1 MSDSSINNID
11 RIVCVSPLSLPPLG
25 GLVSMG
31 RLAEYVEYMARR
43 GRKPLSLENMER
55 ASRKCCEALDAL
67 FPGIRLED
75 VGDEEAAMLQAEL
88 LRNFKEST
96 ARTYIDRFGSYAEWA
111 TGRNPVKHARLM
123 WNGRADVERTWITAE
138 DYRRLYFV
146 AKPRERV
153 MLALGATM
161 GLRREEIMTL
171 TVGQLRDGGIEIHG
185 KGHGPNG
192 KVEWRPMSGSV
203 RKALDEWMPVRSEI
217 VAETGTGCCALILS
231 RKGTPVA
238 PNQMN
243 RVLDTVG
250 RRAGI
255 KVTPHS
261 LRRLFAMTMDDAGTD
276 LETMARMMRH
286 NSPETTMQCYLKADP
301 RKMEAASSAV
311 DRLMAARRTYYI

>member
-1 MSDSSINNID
+1 MCDAVFKSGSQVCQSINLSITTTGCAE
-11 RIVCVSPLSLPPLG
+11 RIPEFIAW
-25 GLVSMG
+25 MG
-31 RLAEYVEYMARR
+31 RR
-43 GRKPLSLENMER
+43 GRKPKTLEGLGR
-55 ASRKCCEALDAL
+55 GARRCCETLDAL
-67 FPGIRLED
+67 FPGIALED
-75 VGDEEAAMLQAEL
+75 VGEEEVAMLQADL
-88 LRNFKEST
+88 LSRYRTRS
-96 ARTYIDRFGSYAEWA
+96 ARTYMQALGAYSKWLA
-111 TGRNPVKHARLM
+111 GRDVVEEARLM
-123 WNGRADVERTWITAE
+123 WNSEGVERLWIARDE
-138 DYRRLYFV
+138 YRALYRE
-146 AKPRERV
+146 AGPRERV

-171 TVGQLRDGGIEIHG
+171 ELSQIRDGGIESHG